1 MRLPALLLAALLS
14 LGLSA
19 CATRPPATD
28 REAVEEFEA
37 NNDPIEP
44 FNRAMFAVNG
54 AIDTVALRPAA
65 VVYRNVVP
73 PPLRTGIR
81 NALGNLRAPTVLLN
95 DVLQGQGERAT
106 RTAVRFLINSTLGIG
121 GLIDV
126 AEWQFGL
133 PGHNE
138 DFGQTLAVWGIGEG
152 PYLFLP
158 VLGPSNPRDLVG
170 TAVDAVASPWFWL
183 GQGEVVEA
191 LRWTR
196 FGLTILDAREAA
208 LDTLDEIAR
217 TSLDPYAT
225 ILSGYRQRRIADIAN
240 RGEPVRGEATGGT
253 GYGVGPGP
261 LGATPRDPT
270 PTR

>member
-1 MRLPALLLAALLS
+1 MRLPALLLAAVLS
-14 LGLSA
+14 LSVTA

-65 VVYRNVVP
+65 VAYRAVVP

-81 NALGNLRAPTVLLN
+81 NALGNLRAPTILLN
-95 DVLQGQGERAT
+95 DILQGAPERAA
-106 RTAVRFLINSTLGIG
+106 RTAARFVINSTLGIG
-121 GLIDV
+121 GLVDV

-133 PGHNE
+133 PGHAE
-138 DFGQTLAVWGIGEG
+138 DFGQTLAVWGVGEG

-158 VLGPSNPRDLVG
+158 VFGPSNPRDLVG
-170 TAVDAVASPWFWL
+170 TAVDAVASPWFWF

-191 LRWTR
+191 LRWAR
-196 FGLTILDAREAA
+196 FGLTILDAREGV
-208 LDTLDEIAR
+208 LDTLDEINR
-217 TSLDPYAT
+217 TSLDPYSTLRA
-225 ILSGYRQRRIADIAN
+225 GYRQRRAAEIAN
-240 RGEPVRGEATGGT
+240 RGAGTPEAAFGT
-253 GYGVGPGP
+253 GIGVGPGNRAPGDP
-261 LGATPRDPT
+261 LPR
-270 PTR
+270 